1 MKTVRSFFILGFF
14 IFLVSGCGL
23 MGVIENNTAM
33 KEPARRKMIDAVSE
47 LRLSSKINSSKSAFV
62 RLKGSGEIASDQQKN
77 KVRLDFRIKL
87 QDPSELWLDI
97 SDPFMGIKLA
107 RVLATNESVKGYA
120 NIINKYTDVP
130 TSRIRQLGIPL
141 NVKDIINIFLGKAF
155 AWPEDFLLTNMD
167 FSSEIW
173 SLNFPARRDNL
184 LGEVTLEFSSEN
196 DHKLIS
202 QKFEIIHESIIFQI
216 NYRDEGSFD
225 LTILTPKINSTLNFK
240 AKSKKSLES
249 LEFPFN
255 IPSHHAR
262 MDF

>member
-1 MKTVRSFFILGFF
+1 
-14 IFLVSGCGL
+14 

-120 NIINKYTDVP
+120 NIINKYTEVP

-141 NVKDIINIFLGKAF
+141 NVKDIINIFLGEAF

-225 LTILTPKINSTLNFK
+225 LTILTPKINGTLNFK

>member
-1 MKTVRSFFILGFF
+1 
-14 IFLVSGCGL
+14 

-33 KEPARRKMIDAVSE
+33 KEPARRKMMDAVSE

-77 KVRLDFRIKL
+77 KERLDFRIKL

-120 NIINKYTDVP
+120 NIINKYTDVS

-225 LTILTPKINSTLNFK
+225 LTILTPKINGTLNFK

>member
-23 MGVIENNTAM
+23 VGGIENNTVM

-47 LRLSSKINSSKSAFV
+47 LRLSSKINSSKLAFV
-62 RLKGSGEIASDQQKN
+62 RLKGSGEISSDQQKT

-87 QDPSELWLDI
+87 LDPSKLWLDV
-97 SDPFMGIKLA
+97 SDQFMGIKLA

-141 NVKDIINIFLGKAF
+141 KVEDIINIFLGEAIE
-155 AWPEDFLLTNMD
+155 WPEDFLLANMD
-167 FSSEIW
+167 FSSEVW
-173 SLNFPARRDNL
+173 SLNFPAKRDNL
-184 LGEVTLEFSSEN
+184 LGEITLEFSSEN
-196 DHKLIS
+196 DHKLLS
-202 QKFEIIHESIIFQI
+202 QKFEVLHESIILQI
-216 NYRDEGSFD
+216 KYRDEGSFD
-225 LTILTPKINSTLNFK
+225 LTIMTPKINGSLNFK

>member
-33 KEPARRKMIDAVSE
+33 KEPARRKMMDAVSE

>member
-1 MKTVRSFFILGFF
+1 
-14 IFLVSGCGL
+14 

-33 KEPARRKMIDAVSE
+33 KEPARRKMMDAVSE

-120 NIINKYTDVP
+120 NIINKYTDVS

-225 LTILTPKINSTLNFK
+225 LIILTPKINGTLNFK

>member
-1 MKTVRSFFILGFF
+1 
-14 IFLVSGCGL
+14 

-33 KEPARRKMIDAVSE
+33 KEPARRKMMDAVSE

-120 NIINKYTDVP
+120 NIINKYTDVS

-184 LGEVTLEFSSEN
+184 LCEVTLEFSSEN

-225 LTILTPKINSTLNFK
+225 LTILTPKINGTLNFK

>member
-33 KEPARRKMIDAVSE
+33 KEPARRKMMDAVSE

-120 NIINKYTDVP
+120 NIINKYTDVS

-184 LGEVTLEFSSEN
+184 LGDVTLEFSSEN

-225 LTILTPKINSTLNFK
+225 LTILTPKINGTLNFK

>member
-1 MKTVRSFFILGFF
+1 VKTVRSFFILGFF

-33 KEPARRKMIDAVSE
+33 KEPARRKMMDAVSE

-120 NIINKYTDVP
+120 NIINKYTDVS

-225 LTILTPKINSTLNFK
+225 LIILTPKINGTLNFK

>member
-1 MKTVRSFFILGFF
+1 VKTVRSFFILGFF

-33 KEPARRKMIDAVSE
+33 KEPARRKMMDAVSE